1 MGELKEYVVTLK
13 KYEDLDDF
21 YEDMES
27 PGGSVY
33 IPDRRVDVVHR
44 RPLSRNTHYW
54 LTDQE
59 AEQLRSD
66 ARVEAVTLT
75 LADLGLEITPIWT
88 QTSTAWDKTTNNGST
103 HKNWGLLRC
112 VEGSQRANWG
122 SDSTPTDRTQTGT
135 IQVNADG
142 SNVDV
147 VIVDG
152 FLNPAHPEFAL
163 NEDGTGG
170 TRFVAY
176 NWLQHNPSIKGT
188 AAGNYVYNPLDN
200 LNDGGNNH
208 GAHVAGIACGN
219 TQGWARKS
227 NIYNLNPYGTDPNAL
242 GQLFLFDYLRA
253 FHNNKPINPVTNR
266 RNPTIC
272 NNSWGIGIPVAISS
286 IFNLTYRGNAVAGPF
301 TRTSLLQYGL
311 VAANN
316 TTVVINYNYPA
327 LNADIQDAIND
338 GIIVVASAGNTG
350 HKIDVSGGVD
360 YDNRI
365 LSLQWSSLFGQ
376 IYYHRGGSP
385 GGAAN
390 TITVGAVDSTAQE
403 RKANYSEA
411 GPKIDI
417 YAPGTAIMSSLNGS
431 AGGQFGTTTD
441 PRNSNYYIGKASGTS
456 MAAPQV
462 TGILALALQTYPYY
476 VQQDAK
482 DYLGNKAKNNQLTDS
497 GGSYSDRFSLQGSTN
512 RYLYYFEEIQL
523 PVVPPDPYANVIFEP
538 TFFPS
543 VSSCAPNALVYSKFL
558 SSDNQKLNIWA
569 NITVTVN
576 GITANNRPI
585 TLKKQ
590 DLVQAAITAPAG
602 ALSYRYIPYTLDDRQ
617 QYFAVVNRNNY
628 APVVKTSENY
638 KRWFNYYVTNIKYS
652 WHDGYNTS
660 GPYTLGLGRNAVDV
674 DSMHIVLDPVNLFVH
689 FYQTDHQHVASV
701 GMPAGPIEYRK
712 INYTVPAV
720 NTYTQDLLV
729 LCNDG
734 KVYRITYDNNFVVSD
749 KFDPGGFNVFPF
761 DDLPYQEDVPGGGSF
776 TDQARENY
784 LRALFPSVTC
794 MDINSNTIWIA
805 GQDTV
810 YLINKEFT
818 LLGTVAVG
826 GENILGIACA
836 DASSAIVVT
845 RNQRVYRVRSGQ
857 SPALLYTGVA
867 LGSPGTLPDG
877 NRVAVPDPNN
887 QRLLIFNS
895 SGLIT
900 TWGTTG
906 MAPAYA
912 RTFYGTLFITGHDT
926 NQVLR
931 YITDNLYE
939 VINFK
944 RKVTLVDVVINGA
957 GTSILGTHNL
967 ENFTVLDLTGIQRV
981 IPFTVDKRYGP
992 INHIGT
998 QPQTVILLGQEA
1010 VTPIA
1015 GPDLTVWSDGV
1026 AGGTINTGSY
1036 VSVSY
1041 RAGQDGA
1048 YRRPF
1053 IIGETAIDYDVE
1065 ILSSAV
1071 IQDYYSLSTAV
1082 LRLVNPY
1089 GSILEPDVGSL
1100 DEGVT
1105 GPIPL
1110 GFNLNMYGRTF
1121 GNIYVG
1127 TNGYL
1132 YFGNDYY
1139 INRNPVFGDLT
1150 VDSLY
1155 VEPRDL
1161 YQGFPV
1167 NNVDP
1172 NNITNGRLDSGQT
1185 PGLYVKY
1192 DNLVEFAGF
1201 RLRWIGTTMASY
1213 PLGNTINT
1221 VYTTTNHPELL
1232 VTTLTG
1238 INVNDYISGSNV
1250 TVSTQV
1256 TSKSTYSANV
1266 EIYSINGN
1274 RFLTAAPTT
1283 IKKYSKLDSAFSFYN
1298 NTVNTTISGNAV
1310 LAQTV
1315 TGSLGTVLIDGIISA
1330 NVSLFHIFEF
1340 PYQLGALSTTVKQ
1353 VKAKSITTR
1362 SKTITPIAIWDSSP
1376 TNHIYV
1382 SASDYAK
1389 VYVNQTLFGGS
1400 IQTTT
1405 VVGKSYT
1412 QKTFTLSSDYSQIS
1426 EGYLQTIYTPPT
1438 FDANGNIT
1446 ANGFWTNTTIHGAT
1460 ITFGLATVNVV
1471 NGTQFPYV
1479 LSTQSGNITSSDFVN
1494 DPSLTGLLT
1503 INNNQASVQFRAKT
1517 DFVTEGV
1524 ESMVFTVSNLSVITN
1539 DILQLQCF
1547 LTENQISTPEALDT
1561 SRTYNEYRLTISNSQ
1576 NIAQNSTINLTE
1588 TEVEFN
1594 NPNYAAGTIFGSATY
1609 KLHEHFLFENAY
1621 STGSGAQDIYEAVKF
1636 YTNFTGNFVSISNPL
1651 TIATATPI
1659 LYKANIAHPGIAY
1672 EVGIYTGKNYQYIEY
1687 FFDSQHHA
1695 NVEIGIM
1702 GTDGIATGDYV
1713 KLNSTSANSS
1723 VLFGSYITNGEWQY
1737 LGLGSFNNVNQGFEP
1752 RHPRIFKANQ
1762 YTSQNEQ
1769 RYDILIDQKFPS
1781 YANVRYSLDYGFLYR
1796 DDGYDF
1802 GNRNAVTNDILT
1814 VVIPFNNNRKPV
1826 SSILGIGNYQIT
1838 LPAVPDVI
1846 WPAQLENTTSI
1857 IDTATEQTLNPSIV
1871 IPVAG
1876 EYMLPDVYRSASG
1889 GSATE
1894 FEYVRTRA
1902 GSNLTITS
1910 RYYDFQ
1916 AGDILTLKNLITSRR
1931 SYDVREVVVS
1941 GPRFIR
1947 FYSRTAGANTFLP
1960 LNYGTLD
1967 QPFVRYLDETEA
1979 PVYRSSNIQL
1989 LSTAGSLSGK
1999 LFATG
2004 HGVNFV
2010 LNGNATYA
2018 RVLDNVSTGSLIG
2031 LEWSV
2036 ASYFASNSIVYH
2048 IQTDSLDS
2056 GNVFVPIGLWSI
2068 NNRSVTGG
2076 ALSSLPT
2083 IINYQTAQAYLEDVD
2098 TFLTTPAVQA
2108 QYLDN
2113 LTNYITVQTAGEFL
2127 DSKGTFITQGPV
2139 ESKEIVPGNYYWT
2152 AKMADGA
2159 WLNQGQRDTTGVIA
2173 SSFLS
2178 NDFQLIYGNTSGQSG
2193 NGTTVMLGKMPDA
2206 AWEDFFYQWV
2216 LYQHQANIDPIYTI
2230 IPGAKIEANY
2240 FPSKSVSF
2248 TGKIAEDTRPIQTI
2262 TYTGRISEGRELAP
2276 SFATYM
2282 YTAETE
2288 KIFTIWSYRY
2298 TDTRLMPKTEG
2309 FEYSNQPDL
2318 QQHNILNKLVEL
2330 EILKPVI
2337 TTANLDGYGLTPI
2350 SIGTKQIDSHYLV
2363 AGPEGRYRYDEQTDK
2378 LPSLWTAPVNYEP
2391 AAYSFYTSTLT
2402 GEQAIYNLQDID
2414 IEPLFTVSTDRY
2426 IEFQSEYYYA
2436 NIIIKNI
2443 DHQFYQ
2449 DKLYEYDFDNR
2460 FIQQNILEFDQRFA
2474 PSFYRE
2480 AAIELDFVADFYQ
2493 LAAILPDFDP
2503 LFIRPTDIYVDTEFS
2518 VVTPPEFY
2526 VDFDPL
2532 FVRPPDYYV
2541 AITVDRV
2548 VSPGELIDFGH
2559 EWIQAPDILIDF
2571 DPLFVKP
2578 TDLYFNFSPLRI
2590 TPPDFYIDIDPVLVS
2605 PTMPLLPFN
2614 PFLTSDKPQEITLSA
2629 VITQGSERMLPFVL
2643 DYLPSN
2649 DRMIPVEYVLDKEPM
2664 YQTTDWVNEGAFRS
2678 LFSFYANDG
2687 RSGDQWNS
2695 GKFIKYDQN
2704 AASSLVLFNDVYG
2717 PGSYQSQNTA
2727 VATAAK
2733 YVSAKAF
2740 QIMGS
2745 DYWNFRIYFNTQIA
2759 CTPRRGVMYPYVWL
2773 IRGG

>member
-66 ARVEAVTLT
+66 VRVEAVTLT

-112 VEGSQRANWG
+112 VEGAQRANWG

-152 FLNPAHPEFAL
+152 FLDPAHPEFAL

-200 LNDGGNNH
+200 PNDGGNNH

-227 NIYNLNPYGTDPNAL
+227 NIYNLNPYGTDPNAV

-253 FHNNKPINPVTNR
+253 FHNNKPVNPATNR

-365 LSLQWSSLFGQ
+365 LSLQWLSLGQ

-385 GGAAN
+385 GGATN

-411 GPKIDI
+411 GPRIDI

-431 AGGQFGTTTD
+431 AGGQFGTATD
-441 PRNSNYYIGKASGTS
+441 PRNSSYYIGKASGTS

-462 TGILALALQTYPYY
+462 TGILALALQSFPRYN
-476 VQQDAK
+476 QESLK
-482 DYLGNKAKNNQLTDS
+482 IYLNTKAKTGQLTDS
-497 GGSYSDRFSLQGSTN
+497 GGSYSDRFSLQGSNN

-543 VSSCAPNALVYSKFL
+543 VSSCAPGSSVKTKFL
-558 SSDNQKLNIWA
+558 SSDNQKLNIWS

-576 GITANNRPI
+576 GVTANTRPI

-590 DLVQAAITAPAG
+590 DLVQATVTASAG
-602 ALSYRYIPYTLDDRQ
+602 TLSYRFIPYTLGDKQ

-628 APVVKTSENY
+628 APTVKATENY
-638 KRWFNYYVTNIKYS
+638 KRWYNYYVIDLKYS
-652 WHDGYNTS
+652 WHDGFNTS
-660 GPYTLGLGRNAVDV
+660 GPYTLGLGWDTVDV
-674 DSMHIVLDPVNLFVH
+674 DNMHIVLDPVNRFVH
-689 FYQTDHQHVASV
+689 FYRTDHEHVASV
-701 GMPAGPIEYRK
+701 GMPGGPIEYRK
-712 INYTVPAV
+712 INFTVPPV
-720 NTYTQDLLV
+720 DTFTQDLLV

-734 KVYRITYDNNFVVSD
+734 KLYRITYNNNFVVSD

-794 MDINSNTIWIA
+794 MDINANTIWIA

-810 YLINKEFT
+810 YLVNKNFT
-818 LLGTVAVG
+818 LLGTVTVG

-836 DASSAIVVT
+836 EASSAIVVT

-857 SPALLYTGVA
+857 SPVLLYSGAA
-867 LGSPGTLPDG
+867 LGGPGTLPDG

-887 QRLLIFNS
+887 QRLLIFNTS
-895 SGLIT
+895 ALET
-900 TWGTTG
+900 TWSTVGF
-906 MAPAYA
+906 APAYA
-912 RTFYGTLFITGHDT
+912 RTFGGQLYVSGHDN

-931 YITDNLYE
+931 YLADNVYE

-944 RKVTLVDVVINGA
+944 RKVTLVDVVSNGL

-967 ENFTVLDLTGIQRV
+967 ENFTVLDLSGVQRV

-992 INHIGT
+992 LNHIGT
-998 QPQTVILLGQEA
+998 PPQQVVLLGQESI
-1010 VTPIA
+1010 TPIA

-1026 AGGTINTGSY
+1026 AGGSINTGSW
-1036 VSVSY
+1036 VSASFK
-1041 RAGQDGA
+1041 AGQDGA

-1053 IIGETAIDYDVE
+1053 IIGETAIDYDIEV
-1065 ILSSAV
+1065 LSSAV

-1082 LRLVNPY
+1082 LRLANPY
-1089 GSILEPDVGSL
+1089 GSILEPDVGGL

-1110 GFNLNMYGRTF
+1110 GFTLNMYGRQF

-1172 NNITNGRLDSGQT
+1172 NNITNGRLDTGQT

-1192 DNLVEFAGF
+1192 DSLVEFTGF

-1213 PLGNTINT
+1213 PLGNTIST
-1221 VYTTTNHPELL
+1221 VYTTTNHNELL
-1232 VTTLTG
+1232 MPTLVG
-1238 INVNDYISGSNV
+1238 IAVGDYISGSNV

-1256 TSKSTYSANV
+1256 TSKSYYTTNV
-1266 EIYSINGN
+1266 EIYSASGT
-1274 RFLTAAPTT
+1274 RFLTAEPTT
-1283 IKKYSKLDSAFSFYN
+1283 VKKYSRIDNLFSFYN
-1298 NTVNTTISGNAV
+1298 FANTTTISGNAV
-1310 LAQTV
+1310 LAQSV
-1315 TGSLGTVLIDGIISA
+1315 TGTIGSVIVNGIISA
-1330 NVSLFHIFEF
+1330 NVTQFHVFEF
-1340 PYQLGALSTTVKQ
+1340 PYQLGALSTTVRQ
-1353 VKAKSITTR
+1353 VKARSITTR
-1362 SKTITPIAIWDSSP
+1362 SKTITPIAIWDTDP
-1376 TNHIYV
+1376 TSYIYV
-1382 SASDYAK
+1382 SAADYAK
-1389 VYVNQTLFGGS
+1389 VYVNHILFGAS
-1400 IQTTT
+1400 IQTTRVT
-1405 VVGKSYT
+1405 AKSYT
-1412 QKTFTLSSDYSQIS
+1412 QKTFTLTADYSKIS
-1426 EGYLQTIYTPPT
+1426 EGFLQTIYTPPE

-1446 ANGFWTNTTIHGAT
+1446 VNGFWTNTVIQGAT
-1460 ITFGLATVNVV
+1460 VSFTLSTQNVP
-1471 NGTQFPYV
+1471 GGSQFPYTV
-1479 LSTQSGNITSSDFVN
+1479 TTQFGNITSSDFVGN
-1494 DPSLTGLLT
+1494 PPLSGT
-1503 INNNQASVQFRAKT
+1503 ISAGDTIQFRANT
-1517 DFVTEGV
+1517 DFVTEGL
-1524 ESMVFTVSNLSVITN
+1524 ESFIFRISNLSVIS
-1539 DILQLQCF
+1539 DEILSV
-1547 LTENQISTPEALDT
+1547 QINLSEDLVSTPASMTTTRVFD
-1561 SRTYNEYRLTISNSQ
+1561 EYRLSIANGQTITT
-1576 NIAQNSTINLTE
+1576 NSTINLTE
-1588 TEVEFN
+1588 TELGFD
-1594 NPNYAAGTIFGSATY
+1594 NPKFADGTLFGNVTY
-1609 KLHEHFLFENAY
+1609 RLHEHFLFEPGYNQ
-1621 STGSGAQDIYEAVKF
+1621 GSATQDVYENVKF
-1636 YTNFTGNFVSISNPL
+1636 NANFTGNFVGISNAL

-1659 LYKANIAHPGIAY
+1659 LFKANVAHPGIAY

-1687 FFDSQHHA
+1687 FFDNQYHTNA
-1695 NVEIGIM
+1695 EVGIM
-1702 GTDGIATGDYV
+1702 GIDGIATGDYV
-1713 KLNSTSANSS
+1713 KLNNTQSGNS
-1723 VLFGSYITNGEWQY
+1723 VLFGSYISNGEWQY
-1737 LGLGSFNNVNQGFEP
+1737 LGSGSFNNVNQGFEP
-1752 RHPRIFKANQ
+1752 RHPRIFKADQ
-1762 YTSQNEQ
+1762 YTDANEQ

-1796 DDGYDF
+1796 NDGYDF
-1802 GNRNAVTNDILT
+1802 GNRNAATNDILT

-1826 SSILGIGNYQIT
+1826 STILGIGNYQVT

-1846 WPAQLENTTSI
+1846 WPAQLENSTSI
-1857 IDTATEQTLNPSIV
+1857 VDAGNELTLNPSIT

-1876 EYMLPDVYRSASG
+1876 EYMLPDVYRSATG
-1889 GSATE
+1889 TSATD

-1902 GSNLTITS
+1902 GANLTITS

-1916 AGDILTLKNLITSRR
+1916 AGDILTLRNLITSRR

-1941 GPRFIR
+1941 GPRFLR
-1947 FYSRTAGANTFLP
+1947 FYTRTSSANTFLP

-1967 QPFVRYLDETEA
+1967 QPFVRYFDNTDT

-2004 HGVNFV
+2004 HGVSFV
-2010 LNGNATYA
+2010 LNGFTANS
-2018 RVLDNVSTGSLIG
+2018 RVLDNVSTGSLIA
-2031 LEWSV
+2031 LEWAV

-2056 GNVFVPIGLWSI
+2056 GNIFVPIGLWSI
-2068 NNRSVTGG
+2068 NNRSVIGG
-2076 ALSSLPT
+2076 ALTSLPT
-2083 IINYQTAQAYLEDVD
+2083 VIDYQTAQAYLEDVD
-2098 TFLTTPAVQA
+2098 TFLTTPAVTA
-2108 QYLDN
+2108 QYLDS
-2113 LTNYITVQTAGEFL
+2113 LTNYITVQTEGEFL

-2139 ESKEIVPGNYYWT
+2139 ESKDIVPGNYYWT
-2152 AKMADGA
+2152 AKMADSA
-2159 WLNQGQRDTTGVIA
+2159 WLSQGQRDTTGIIA
-2173 SSFLS
+2173 TSFLS
-2178 NDFQLIYGNTSGQSG
+2178 NDFQLIYGNTAGQAG
-2193 NGTTVMLGKMPDA
+2193 NGTTVMLGKMADA
-2206 AWEDFFYQWV
+2206 AWEDFFYQWS
-2216 LYQHQANIDPIYTI
+2216 LYQHQANVDPVSTI
-2230 IPGAKIEANY
+2230 LPGAKITGNY
-2240 FPSKSVSF
+2240 FPSKVVSF
-2248 TGKIAEDTRPIQTI
+2248 LGKIAEDTRPIQTV
-2262 TYTGRISEGRELAP
+2262 TYTGRIGEGLDLPP

-2282 YTAETE
+2282 YSAETE
-2288 KIFTIWSYRY
+2288 KIYTIWTYRY
-2298 TDTRLMPKTEG
+2298 TDTRLPGKSDG
-2309 FEYSNQPDL
+2309 FEYTNDPEL
-2318 QQHNILNKLVEL
+2318 QSPHSILDRLIEQ
-2330 EILKPVI
+2330 EYLKPVT
-2337 TTANLDGYGLTPI
+2337 TTANLDAYGLTPI

-2391 AAYSFYTSTLT
+2391 AAYSFYTSIMTS
-2402 GEQAIYNLQDID
+2402 EKAVYNLQNVDLTT
-2414 IEPLFTVSTDRY
+2414 LFTVSTDRY
-2426 IEFQSEYYYA
+2426 LDFDPEFYYA
-2436 NIIIKNI
+2436 NIIVDNI
-2443 DHQFYQ
+2443 DHLFYQ
-2449 DKLYEYDFDNR
+2449 DKLYEYDFDTR
-2460 FIQQNILEFDQRFA
+2460 FVQQNILDFEQRVT
-2474 PSFYRE
+2474 PNLIKE
-2480 AAIELDFVADFYQ
+2480 AAVDIDFVADFYQ
-2493 LAAILPDFDP
+2493 LTTILPDFDS
-2503 LFIRPTDIYVDTEFS
+2503 LFISPTDIYVDTEFS
-2518 VVTPPEFY
+2518 MVKPPEFY
-2526 VDFDPL
+2526 VDIDPL
-2532 FVRPPDYYV
+2532 FIRPPDYYF
-2541 AITVDRV
+2541 AMSLSRV
-2548 VSPGELIDFGH
+2548 ISPGELINFGH
-2559 EWIQAPDILIDF
+2559 QWIQAPDLLIDF

-2590 TPPDFYIDIDPVLVS
+2590 TPPDFYVDIDPVLVS
-2605 PTMPLLPFN
+2605 PTAPLLPFN
-2614 PFLTSDKPQEITLSA
+2614 PFLTMDKPQSITITP
-2629 VITQGSERMLPFVL
+2629 VIVQGSERMTPFAL
-2643 DYLPSN
+2643 SYLPSN
-2649 DRMIPVEYVLDKEPM
+2649 DRMIPIEYVLDKEPM
-2664 YQTTDWVNEGAFRS
+2664 YQTTDWINEGAFRS
-2678 LFSFYANDG
+2678 QFSFYGNDG
-2687 RSGDQWNS
+2687 RAGDEWNS
-2695 GKFIKYDQN
+2695 GKFVKYNQN

-2717 PGSYQSQNTA
+2717 PGSYQTQNNA
-2727 VATAAK
+2727 VAMAAK

-2759 CTPRRGVMYPYVWL
+2759 CTPRRGVMYPHVWL